1 MSGLPVRRSC
11 TALALASQVV
21 CVQQEQPQ
29 EQEQQEQAQPQ
40 EQEQQQEQQ
49 QQQRQEEAA
58 QEEAQGVLPYLLL
71 RRKHLL
77 ATYQV
82 LRRKHLLLVL
92 LLLLPYLVLLRR
104 KHLLLVL
111 LLGCLPAAAARPGYQ
126 GGRHTNR
133 HAYPYTSSRVVHQPC
148 LLPTQV

>member
-1 MSGLPVRRSC
+1 MRLPVRRSC
-11 TALALASQVV
+11 TALALASHGV

-40 EQEQQQEQQ
+40 EQEQWQERQERQEQQ
-49 QQQRQEEAA
+49 QQERQEEA
-58 QEEAQGVLPYLLL
+58 QEEVQGVLPYLVL

-133 HAYPYTSSRVVHQPC
+133 HAYPSDIHTPLVE
-148 LLPTQV
+148 